1 MIFHKSLL
9 VVSLISAVTSCTAAF
24 AAGKAPEGCKESDRA
39 TNTAN
44 YILLMKTPSLA
55 GNVRS
60 VQIVTTGTDKTST
73 TNTLTF
79 SRCGQLEK
87 RLFVA
92 EIRMSDDRLAVTT
105 SDLRYQDK
113 GWVMEMKQDLRE
125 KGQVAGEVSNIRYFY
140 TDKLG
145 RISHSSADAN
155 EGQNRQIQTKWSYHY
170 DEQHRL
176 VQEKAESMLNK
187 GRPQNFTEE
196 FRYDARGRLSQISGS
211 QRNQSFRW
219 DEKGRWVSSEDIN
232 KINGMDRGKNITCFE
247 WDRVGNCTAAT
258 LDVVFRRVDSDEQI
272 HQSQSSV
279 ISQYQYWDN

>member
-1 MIFHKSLL
+1 MIFNKSLL
-9 VVSLISAVTSCTAAF
+9 VVSLFSVVASCTAF
-24 AAGKAPEGCKESDRA
+24 AAEKAPEGCKETDRA
-39 TNTAN
+39 INAAN
-44 YILLMKTPSLA
+44 YILLMKMPSLA

-60 VQIVTTGTDKTST
+60 VQIVTTGTENTNS

-92 EIRMSDDRLAVTT
+92 KIRMSDDRLAVTT

-113 GWVMEMKQDLRE
+113 GWVMEMKHDLRE
-125 KGQVAGEVSNIRYFY
+125 KEQVAGEVHNIRHFY
-140 TDKLG
+140 ADKQG
-145 RISHSSADAN
+145 RISHSSADVN
-155 EGQNRQIQTKWSYHY
+155 EGQNRHIQTKWSYHY

-176 VQEKAESMLNK
+176 VQEKAESALNK
-187 GRPQNFTEE
+187 GRPQHFTEE

-211 QRNQSFRW
+211 QRGQTFHW
-219 DEKGRWVSSEDIN
+219 DEKDHWVSSEDIN
-232 KINGMDRGKNITCFE
+232 KINGMDRVKNTTCSE
-247 WDRVGNCTAAT
+247 WDSAGNCTAAT

-279 ISQYQYWDN
+279 RYQYQYWDN

>member
-1 MIFHKSLL
+1 MVFNKSLF
-9 VVSLISAVTSCTAAF
+9 VVSLFSAAMSCTAF
-24 AAGKAPEGCKESDRA
+24 AAEKAPEGCKETDRA
-39 TNTAN
+39 INAAN
-44 YILLMKTPSLA
+44 YILLMKMPSLA

-60 VQIVTTGTDKTST
+60 VQIVTTGTENTNT

-92 EIRMSDDRLAVTT
+92 KIRMSDDRLAVTT

-113 GWVMEMKQDLRE
+113 GWVMEMKHDLRE
-125 KGQVAGEVSNIRYFY
+125 KEQVAGEVHNIRHFY
-140 TDKLG
+140 TDKQG

-176 VQEKAESMLNK
+176 VQEKAESVLNN

-211 QRNQSFRW
+211 QRGQTFHWN
-219 DEKGRWVSSEDIN
+219 EKERWVSSEDIN
-232 KINGMDRGKNITCFE
+232 KINGMDRVKNMTCSE
-247 WDRVGNCTAAT
+247 WDKVGNCTAAT
-258 LDVVFRRVDSDEQI
+258 FDEIFRLVGSDEPM
-272 HQSQSSV
+272 HSSQSSV
-279 ISQYQYWDN
+279 SYQYQYWDN